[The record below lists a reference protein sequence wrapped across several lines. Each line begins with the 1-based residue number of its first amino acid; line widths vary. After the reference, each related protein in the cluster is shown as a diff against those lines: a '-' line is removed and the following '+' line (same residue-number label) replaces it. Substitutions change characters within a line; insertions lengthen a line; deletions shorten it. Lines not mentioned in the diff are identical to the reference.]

1 MDKRL
6 LTVVMA
12 AILVALVI
20 TAIFYQI
27 TVGQRPAQGDIAT
40 KTLVVARTELP
51 LGSVLTADDVTVI
64 EVPEQGY
71 AQGGFENI
79 EDVVDRSVT
88 QAILANEAIT
98 MGRVTE
104 KGAGFGLEAVIPE
117 GYRAVA
123 IAINQV
129 SGVSGFILPGSHVD
143 ILLSAT
149 PMGGTDRLT
158 TTVLENVTVL
168 STGHKQQP
176 SATGQPENVPV
187 VNMLLTPEDAE
198 LLTLATQ
205 EGRIQLVLRNP
216 KDEEATAEE
225 REVKTSRDLFRKML
239 PPKAPAPRVASA
251 PRPRP
256 EPVVVMEPPPPAIF
270 QIEMI
275 RGNKRSVE
283 EIEGSEAN

>member
-27 TVGQRPAQGDIAT
+27 TVGQRPVQGDLAT

-123 IAINQV
+123 VAINQV

-149 PMGGTDRLT
+149 PMGGSDRLT

-216 KDEEATAEE
+216 KDEEITAEE
-225 REVKTSRDLFRKML
+225 REVKTSRDLFRKVL
-239 PPKAPAPRVASA
+239 PEKAPAPRVAAA

-270 QIEMI
+270 HIEMI

>member
-27 TVGQRPAQGDIAT
+27 TVGQKSAQGDLPT

-79 EDVVDRSVT
+79 EDVIDRSVT

-98 MGRVTE
+98 VGRVTE

-123 IAINQV
+123 VAINQV

-149 PMGGTDRLT
+149 PMGATDRLT

-216 KDEEATAEE
+216 KDEEITAAD
-225 REVKTSRDLFRKML
+225 RDVKTSRDLFRKFI
-239 PPKAPAPRVASA
+239 PEKAPAPRSAPA

-275 RGNKRSVE
+275 RGNKRSIE

>member
-1 MDKRL
+1 
-6 LTVVMA
+6 
-12 AILVALVI
+12 
-20 TAIFYQI
+20 
-27 TVGQRPAQGDIAT
+27 
-40 KTLVVARTELP
+40 VVARTDLQ
-51 LGSVLTADDVTVI
+51 LGAQLTADEVTVV

-71 AQGGFENI
+71 PQGGFQSI

-88 QAILANEAIT
+88 QAILSNEPVTAA
-98 MGRVTE
+98 RVTE
-104 KGAGFGLEAVIPE
+104 KGVGFGLASTIPA

-143 ILLSAT
+143 ILLSAM
-149 PMGGTDRLT
+149 PSGGGERLT
-158 TTVLENVTVL
+158 TTVLENVTVV
-168 STGHKQQP
+168 STGHRQQP
-176 SATGQPENVPV
+176 NANGQPENVPV
-187 VNMLLTPEDAE
+187 MNMLLTPEDAE

-216 KDEEATAEE
+216 KDVETTAQE
-225 REVKTSRDLFRKML
+225 RAAKTSRDLFRKIL
-239 PPKAPAPRVASA
+239 PETPAPRQMTAAA

-256 EPVVVMEPPPPAIF
+256 EPVIVMEPLPPPIY

-283 EIEGSEAN
+283 EIERAAEN